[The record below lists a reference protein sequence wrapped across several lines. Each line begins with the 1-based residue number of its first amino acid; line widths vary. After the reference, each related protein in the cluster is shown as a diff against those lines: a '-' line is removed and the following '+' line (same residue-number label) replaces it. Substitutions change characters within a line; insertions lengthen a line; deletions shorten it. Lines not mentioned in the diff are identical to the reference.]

1 MGDILIVSPEIQE
14 RLNSLEEKINVIYS
28 AVINQKKEDELL
40 TSEQARELLGVSK
53 STWQA
58 MRDQKRIPFSQIGRK
73 IYVKRS
79 DVEAYINNHTINNK

>member
-1 MGDILIVSPEIQE
+1 MGEILIVSPEIQE

-28 AVINQKKEDELL
+28 AVMNQKKEDELL
-40 TSEQARELLGVSK
+40 SSEEARTILGVSK
-53 STWQA
+53 STWQT
-58 MRDQKRIPFSQIGRK
+58 MRDQKRIAFSQVGRK

>member
-1 MGDILIVSPEIQE
+1 MNNTLIISPDVAE
-14 RLNSLEEKINVIYS
+14 RLGDLEQKINMIYS
-28 AVINQKKEDELL
+28 AVMNQKKEDELL

-58 MRDQKRIPFSQIGRK
+58 MRDQKRILFSQIGRK